1 MKKHPDFCKFF
12 FDHDLGQIVMMR
24 KQNDEGE
31 PEVRFWFQQ
40 EGAVSSFSIGWDK
53 DPDKRSKQAFS
64 MINQRE
70 VVEICSG
77 WIASVA
83 PADKH

>member
-1 MKKHPDFCKFF
+1 MKKNHEFCKFF
-12 FDHDLGQIVMMR
+12 FSPDLGQIVMMR

-40 EGAVSSFSIGWDK
+40 EGAVSSFSIGWDQH
-53 DPDKRSKQAFS
+53 PEERSKQAFAE
-64 MINQRE
+64 INKRE